1 MKKTKD
7 KRDNPQCTL
16 TGPGGAVLWS
26 GTTDDLKT
34 AAKKLREKRKRAA
47 LDAGRDPETKSQNN
61 V

>member
-34 AAKKLREKRKRAA
+34 AAKKLREKDLAA
-47 LDAGRDPETKSQNN
+47 LKAARESRP
-61 V
+61 